1 VDTDGHLRRLVRAAG
16 SDDILQALTQRL
28 SPSDLQS
35 LLLEVMRRRAA
46 AVRPARVLAQWQSNR
61 FVRPSP
67 ISARLLRKLDVIGLE
82 LLEAQGFQTIELAP
96 LVPLG
101 THSAV
106 RATDQHRVISAV
118 RSLEVVADSTNA
130 LAVEAAVRRGAALRG
145 DPRDADPVR
154 LATSQRQ
161 VRAQQYGDPGALAH
175 FQLFGLVTA
184 GRDTGSWRF
193 ERAALFAHVVACVGI
208 LHAARAAGF
217 RFAEVR
223 VTLQDLGDG
232 VRAEPISAVRD
243 DLAARFPDVPVRV
256 EPAESDYYQ
265 DVRFRV
271 DLITRA
277 GEEFNI
283 ADGGPVSWT
292 RSLLGND
299 KERLVI
305 GGLGPELLA
314 VKCAPAQGSDRSGV
328 VGE

>member
-1 VDTDGHLRRLVRAAG
+1 MNTDGHLQRLIRAAG
-16 SDDILQALTQRL
+16 SDDILQALTERL

-46 AVRPARVLAQWQSNR
+46 AVKPARVLAQWESNR

-67 ISARLLRKLDVIGLE
+67 ISALLLRKLDVIGLE
-82 LLEAQGFQTIELAP
+82 LLESQGFGIVELAP

-106 RATDQHRVISAV
+106 GATDQHRVVSAL

-130 LAVEAAVRRGAALRG
+130 LAVEAAVRRRAALRA
-145 DPRDADPVR
+145 DPRGADPVR

-161 VRAQQYGDPGALAH
+161 VRAQQYGDSGALAH
-175 FQLFGLVTA
+175 FQLFAMVTA

-193 ERAALFAHVVACVGI
+193 EREAVVRHVAACVGI
-208 LHAARAAGF
+208 LHAAGAAGF
-217 RFAEVR
+217 AIAEIR
-223 VTLQDLGDG
+223 VVLQDLSDG
-232 VRAEPISAVRD
+232 VRAEPIGQARD
-243 DLAARFPDVPVRV
+243 ELAARFPDVPVRV
-256 EPAESDYYQ
+256 EPAVADYYS

-271 DLITRA
+271 DLTTPA

-292 RSLLGND
+292 RSLLGNA

-305 GGLGPELLA
+305 GGMGPELLA
-314 VKCAPAQGSDRSGV
+314 LKCLPTSEGAGI